1 MIDLVLEMHWSN
13 NPIPID
19 QLFAQPDYIFDVPL
33 GLFTSLEPQVTEV
46 NGKKGSVE
54 LNAQDVDADPAGSA
68 LQVKEQLENLIA
80 QVGDSKLDKADY
92 VQHFRGLFSS
102 YAALTAALPAAING
116 DYAHVDGGVNFGRMA
131 AIWDSDDH
139 KWIIQEVHVAL
150 NTDEMPEGQENL
162 YFKVSRAQQAA
173 LNAQLVGLDTS
184 LAAEITAQDF
194 ILSSLGKLQAQIKKL
209 NAVWIDITAVATVHP
224 SITGVNVQLARIN
237 GLLYIKGYFN
247 ISAIS
252 TVPIDAF
259 TITNPLYKSHIIIG
273 ASGFNVRRINYIKAM
288 FSDGL
293 SMDMSFNATGNS
305 RNEAEAQSSVQTIVL
320 GANASNR
327 FNPVSILPTIM
338 GELVI
343 K

>member
-1 MIDLVLEMHWSN
+1 MINIVLEVHWSN
-13 NPIPID
+13 NPMPVNELIENP
-19 QLFAQPDYIFDVPL
+19 QFIFDLPL
-33 GLFTSLEPQVTEV
+33 GLFTSLELQVKSV
-46 NGKKGSVE
+46 NGKKGHVE
-54 LNAQDVDADPAGSA
+54 LNALDVEADPAGTA
-68 LQVKEQLENLIA
+68 QEVKEHLEDLLA
-80 QVGDSKLDKADY
+80 QVNQSKLDKADY
-92 VQHFRGLFSS
+92 IQHFRGLFSS
-102 YAALTAALPAAING
+102 YAALTNALPAAIDG
-116 DYAHVDGGVNFGRMA
+116 DYAHVDGGANFGRMA
-131 AIWDSDDH
+131 AIWDGDDH
-139 KWIIQEVHVAL
+139 KWIIHEVHVAL

-162 YFKVSRAQQAA
+162 YFKVNRAQQAA

-184 LAAEITAQDF
+184 LAAEITAQDS
-194 ILSSLGKLQAQIKKL
+194 ILSSQGKLQAQIKKL
-209 NAVWIDITAVATVHP
+209 NAVWVDITTVATVHP

-247 ISAIS
+247 ISTVS
-252 TVPIDAF
+252 SVPIDAF

-293 SMDMSFNATGNS
+293 SIDMSFNATGNS
-305 RNEAEAQSSVQTIVL
+305 RNEAEAQTSVQTIVL

-327 FNPVSILPTIM
+327 FNPVSIPPVAI

>member
-13 NPIPID
+13 NPILID

-102 YAALTAALPAAING
+102 YAALIAALPAAING

-184 LAAEITAQDF
+184 SATEITAQD
-194 ILSSLGKLQAQIKKL
+194 IVLSSLGKLQAQIKKL
-209 NAVWIDITAVATVHP
+209 NAVWVDITTVATVHP
-224 SITGVNVQLARIN
+224 
-237 GLLYIKGYFN
+237 
-247 ISAIS
+247 
-252 TVPIDAF
+252 
-259 TITNPLYKSHIIIG
+259 
-273 ASGFNVRRINYIKAM
+273 
-288 FSDGL
+288 
-293 SMDMSFNATGNS
+293 
-305 RNEAEAQSSVQTIVL
+305 
-320 GANASNR
+320 
-327 FNPVSILPTIM
+327 ILR
-338 GELVI
+338 V
-343 K
+343 